1 MADYSDI
8 LKKYIPDSAIDIAIR
23 YLKDYKVHLRI
34 TKNRNSKLG
43 DFRPPAKN
51 GANKISINYD
61 LNQYSFL
68 ITLIH
73 EIAHVHVWEN
83 HGNKPK
89 PHGKEWKN
97 TFRELMQPIL
107 KEDVFPEDVDF
118 ALRKYLRNAK
128 ASSGSDVNL
137 SRILGKYDNSAY
149 IVLED
154 LPLNAVFRINNGKT
168 FRKLEKR
175 RTRYRCICL
184 DDKKHYTINPLVKV
198 EEIKSNA

>member
-8 LKKYIPDSAIDIAIR
+8 LKRYIPSEAIEIAIR
-23 YLKDYKVHLRI
+23 YLKEYKIHLRI

-43 DFRPPAKN
+43 DFRPPVRS
-51 GANKISINYD
+51 GVNKVSINYD
-61 LNQYSFL
+61 LNTYAFL

-83 HGNKPK
+83 NGNKPR
-89 PHGKEWKN
+89 PHGKEWKSA
-97 TFRELMQPIL
+97 FRELMNPIL
-107 KEDVFPEDVDF
+107 NKTVFPEDVDF

-137 SRILGKYDNSAY
+137 SRILGKYDNSTY

-154 LPLNAVFRINNGKT
+154 LPMNAVFRINNGKT
-168 FRKLEKR
+168 FKKLEKR
-175 RTRYRCICL
+175 RTRYMCICL
-184 DDKKHYTINPLVKV
+184 DDQKNYTISPLVKV
-198 EEIKSNA
+198 EQIK